1 MSDFT
6 YTVLEKNSKIS
17 EQMTHGVSRE
27 LLFLVEQSGDY
38 HLDFS
43 QILGD
48 SSVRTVV
55 LILCDGAKIR
65 LNLKNYINGNNEMNT
80 TNILNFVKN
89 GTVDIVSELEMDVQ

>member
-1 MSDFT
+1 M
-6 YTVLEKNSKIS
+6 I
-17 EQMTHGVSRE
+17 
-27 LLFLVEQSGDY
+27 EQSGDY

-43 QILGD
+43 QISGD

-65 LNLKNYINGNNEMNT
+65 LNLKNYINGQNEANT

-89 GTVDIVSELEMDVQ
+89 GEVDIASELEIDGQ